1 MPATQAKHIGLA
13 KILVQIREN
22 GHRMYS
28 DLCNVLSALE
38 VVSMLVE
45 SLLREIVESQE

>member
-13 KILVQIREN
+13 KILVEIRQN

-28 DLCNVLSALE
+28 DLCDVLSALK
-38 VVSMLVE
+38 VVSMLIE
-45 SLLREIVESQE
+45 SLLC